1 MTLYETIFQRRQVR
15 KFEKEPLEQDTLDKI
30 MDFISQADQLE
41 GYPVSFE
48 LLSDREMTGAT
59 APHYLVSYCEPC
71 SSAYAG
77 AGYILQMANLY
88 IQSMKLGSGWFMN
101 AKPKNNRTD
110 FCIALALG
118 NTKEPMRKDAK
129 DFKRIPI
136 SKISLADNNIAQAV
150 RLAPSSLNSQPWK
163 VVYGAG
169 RIILEDV
176 GRGMARP
183 ILKNKLN
190 KIDLGIAA
198 RHAALA
204 LEEEGNIVT
213 KRLPN
218 ESGKNFQ
225 IELSYQ

>member
-1 MTLYETIFQRRQVR
+1 MTLYETIFKRRQVR
-15 KFEKEPLEQDTLDKI
+15 KFEKEPLEQDTLDQI
-30 MDFISQADQLE
+30 MDFVNRADQLE
-41 GYPVSFE
+41 NQRVSVE
-48 LLSDREMTGAT
+48 LLPGREMNGAA
-59 APHYLVSYCEPC
+59 APHYLVSYCEPGN
-71 SSAYAG
+71 SSYAS
-77 AGYILQMANLY
+77 AGYILQMADLY

-101 AKPKNNRTD
+101 AKPKNNRKD

-129 DFKRIPI
+129 DFKRIPVN
-136 SKISLADNNIAQAV
+136 KISPDDNEIAQAV
-150 RLAPSSLNSQPWK
+150 RLTPSSLNSQPWK
-163 VVYGAG
+163 LIYGAG
-169 RIILEDV
+169 RIILEDA

-204 LEEEGNIVT
+204 LKENGHIVT
-213 KRLPN
+213 GCLPD

-225 IELSYQ
+225 IELSYH